1 MKLKKKIAL
10 AMAMIMM
17 LNSNFIAEGEY
28 AKAAS
33 RPKITKQVSVEIGK
47 KAIVKLSKTGKINK
61 ITWKVSN
68 KKIKLMKKNKKRA
81 VIKGLKRGSASV
93 IASYKL
99 NGKNKKLVCKV
110 IITKNKNET
119 TTPVPQQTN
128 QISVTPV
135 QTPAPTAVATPV
147 MNQAVPVFAG
157 FKTYDDEILGTS
169 EFRTMA
175 IDNIVAFG
183 GEDNGTNEGDEDS
196 DKDTDENETPSD
208 ENYAPK
214 IQNGNLNV
222 NANCTILVKL
232 TYENSKRDNIVEI
245 VLNDSEYGKKQIYSP
260 DSMKNKIISA
270 DTYYNEES
278 DTYVTEVLLALPPS
292 HTDDVRKIEVEETI
306 FLRELTGVKGYVD
319 MSKARTTSFYI
330 NKVEPNVES
339 DSLYFVFEENSDDT
353 YKLISVSNEMLTK
366 YPVETLS
373 IPSYYNGKPVT
384 SIQSGAFSNAPIR
397 RIVFSAKVEQC
408 QDANML
414 SGAGAIEEIYV
425 LGKSTGAGF
434 NFMAL
439 NTTQLNSAKI
449 VLDETNVMFYYDA
462 YNDLLKRLDDF
473 VPDDDP
479 GLFIYGYS
487 DIMYVKQ
494 GDEYIKVLDYVKLSE
509 N

>member
-128 QISVTPV
+128 QISVTPI

-353 YKLISVSNEMLTK
+353 YKLISVSNEMLLK
-366 YPVETLS
+366 
-373 IPSYYNGKPVT
+373 IP
-384 SIQSGAFSNAPIR
+384 
-397 RIVFSAKVEQC
+397 
-408 QDANML
+408 
-414 SGAGAIEEIYV
+414 
-425 LGKSTGAGF
+425 
-434 NFMAL
+434 
-439 NTTQLNSAKI
+439 
-449 VLDETNVMFYYDA
+449 
-462 YNDLLKRLDDF
+462 
-473 VPDDDP
+473 
-479 GLFIYGYS
+479 
-487 DIMYVKQ
+487 
-494 GDEYIKVLDYVKLSE
+494 
-509 N
+509 